1 MQRPME
7 FLKRGADFL
16 IPSHIS
22 ADEQWKIYF
31 AMSIGIH
38 VFVFLVAI
46 FAPLIFQYRPR
57 LPEVYTVNLFSATEV
72 TKAPPVVQPRKAVVA
87 PPKAKKKISVEKTAP
102 PPPPAVKPAPPK
114 AVSLQPIRS
123 KTKNDLE
130 KIKKLQERLQAEQ
143 EVKKTQAAAEENIK
157 DALDKLRQSLQ
168 TNVSSDNEAEE
179 VVETNQPG
187 SGGGVTVDEVTKSYL
202 IAVNNQVQKYWILP
216 DLQNWKDTLEAVMV
230 IRVRSDGV
238 VIDSFFEKKSENS
251 YFNQFVEKAI
261 QEASPLP
268 PFPLE
273 LKKNEME
280 IGLRFRPGELF

>member
-1 MQRPME
+1 MQQSPME
-7 FLKRGADFL
+7 FLKRGVNFL
-16 IPSHIS
+16 FPASVLS
-22 ADEQWKIYF
+22 DEQWKIHLGL
-31 AMSIGIH
+31 SIGVHI
-38 VFVFLVAI
+38 FAFLMAI

-57 LPEVYTVNLFSATEV
+57 LPEVYTVNLFSATDLSQ
-72 TKAPPVVQPRKAVVA
+72 PPVAQ
-87 PPKAKKKISVEKTAP
+87 PPKAPVIPRKVKKKVSAE
-102 PPPPAVKPAPPK
+102 KPAPKPIAK
-114 AVSLQPIRS
+114 PIPQKTVSLKPIQS
-123 KTKNDLE
+123 KTKSDLE

-157 DALDKLRQSLQ
+157 EALDKLRQSLQ
-168 TNVSSDNEAEE
+168 ADVSSDNETE
-179 VVETNQPG
+179 VVETNQTR
-187 SGGGVTVDEVTKSYL
+187 GGAGVTVDEVTKSYL

-230 IRVRSDGV
+230 IRVRRDGV

-268 PFPLE
+268 TFPPGLN
-273 LKKNEME
+273 KKEME